1 MAYGLQT
8 TGGTWWDSNSSF
20 DTPVTPDTIT
30 SDIATQSQYVETSGS
45 NDGWTDW
52 FKGVAGNLLDYSIK
66 KDAALTGVELQRA
79 AVVQPQQPVYMSQ
92 ASSAA
97 PVISMNMLLLIAAG
111 VGVYMLAGQGK

>member
-20 DTPVTPDTIT
+20 DTPVYSDTIT
-30 SDIATQSQYVETSGS
+30 SDIATQSQAVTTTPQ

-66 KDAALTGVELQRA
+66 KDAALTGVKLKA
-79 AVVQPQQPVYMSQ
+79 AAAQPVSYPVGSIRQ
-92 ASSAA
+92 TPA
-97 PVISMNMLLLIAAG
+97 PVISTNMLLLIAAG

>member
-20 DTPVTPDTIT
+20 DTPVYSETVT
-30 SDIATQSQYVETSGS
+30 SDIATQSQDVQKTAS

-52 FKGVAGNLLDYSIK
+52 FKNIAGSVLEYSIK

-79 AVVQPQQPVYMSQ
+79 GMVQPQTTYPVGSIRQ
-92 ASSAA
+92 TPA
-97 PVISMNMLLLIAAG
+97 PVISANMLLLIAAG
-111 VGVYMLAGQGK
+111 VGVYMLAKD